1 MIVPIKRIR
10 SIMPHEHPHSSSSH
24 VQNQVPKKGRLNYVT
39 TEEAYVDG
47 QVIVGKLNINYVL
60 A

>member
-1 MIVPIKRIR
+1 MIVPIKRR
-10 SIMPHEHPHSSSSH
+10 SIMPHEHLHSNSSH
-24 VQNQVPKKGRLNYVT
+24 VQNQVPKKGHLNYVT
-39 TEEAYVDG
+39 TEEAYIDE